1 MAQRLMNDR
10 FTRCILPLAAGT
22 SIALAFAAVAA
33 LPPVVAPLGNP
44 ITESKRVL
52 GKVLFWD
59 EQMSVNNAVS
69 CGTCHISNRSG
80 TDPRVA
86 RNPGPDGVLSPVGL
100 LTIGDDKLA
109 SPGVPHSNSDLR
121 FVRDAAFGT
130 NVQIT
135 GRAANSNIDAAFAPN
150 LFWDGRATSQ
160 FIDPETG
167 AVALNANGALESQA
181 VGPPTSSV
189 EMSHDGVDW
198 GQVTA
203 KLADARPLDL
213 ATNIPADV
221 QASLAGNPDYPELFR
236 RAFGDTNITA
246 RRIAFAIATYQ
257 RTLVADQTP
266 WDAFVAGNNAA
277 LTPGQ
282 QAGLNALTASN
293 CTVCHVAPLF
303 TGNGF
308 RNIGVRPPAEDN
320 GREAIT
326 GVPGDRGRFK
336 VPSLRNV
343 GLKTTFMHN
352 GQFSNL
358 TDVIRFYARAPGA
371 APQFPENRDPVM
383 NTVNVPPQVAP
394 ALQDFLQNGLT
405 DPRVANQTFP
415 FDRPT
420 LTSEQAARRTTLLG
434 TGVAGSGG
442 IAPRIIADMPPV
454 VSFGNFRVGVDRALG
469 GANARLG
476 MSLTAPVGGIITP
489 TSFLGEVTALGA
501 GNGNGL
507 ETLFVKFSSNHYSG
521 GQVLF
526 LQWIVTDPAAPG
538 GFSRSE
544 VARVPLFCPNSGCA
558 TPCSADFNDD
568 GTLNFFDYLDFVNE
582 FSTDGIAADF
592 NHDGVIDFF
601 DYLDFVDSFSIGC

>member
-1 MAQRLMNDR
+1 MANKLRNDR
-10 FTRCILPLAAGT
+10 FKLCILPVAAGA
-22 SIALAFAAVAA
+22 SIALSLAAFAA
-33 LPPVVAPLGNP
+33 LPPVVVPPANP

-59 EQMSVNNAVS
+59 EQLSINNAVS

-86 RNPGPDGVLSPVGL
+86 RNPGPDNLINTP
-100 LTIGDDKLA
+100 DDKLA

-121 FVRDAAFGT
+121 FVRDSVFGT
-130 NVQIT
+130 NLQIT
-135 GRAANSNIDAAFAPN
+135 SRSANSNINAAFAPN
-150 LFWDGRATSQ
+150 LFWDGRATAQ

-167 AVALNANGALESQA
+167 AIALNNNGALESQA
-181 VGPPTSSV
+181 VGPPVSSV

-203 KLADARPLDL
+203 KLAGAMPLDL
-213 ATNIPADV
+213 ATNIPPDV
-221 QASLAGNPDYPELFR
+221 QASLVGSPDYPELFR

-246 RRIAFAIATYQ
+246 RRIAFALATYQ
-257 RTLVADQTP
+257 RTLIADQTP
-266 WDAFVAGNNAA
+266 WDAFVGGNNAA

-282 QAGLNALTASN
+282 QAGLNALTTSN

-308 RNIGVRPPAEDN
+308 RNIGLRPPAEDI

-326 GVPGDRGRFK
+326 GVAGDRGRFK

-352 GQFSNL
+352 GQFNNL
-358 TDVIRFYARAPGA
+358 TDLIRFYARAPGA

-420 LTSEQAARRTTLLG
+420 LTSEQAARRTTILG

-469 GANARLG
+469 GAQARLG
-476 MSLTAPVGGIITP
+476 MSLTPPVGGLIAP

-507 ETLFVKFSSNHYSG
+507 ETLFVKFSPNNFTG

-544 VARVPLFCPNSGCA
+544 VARVPLFCPNSGCPTA
-558 TPCSADFNDD
+558 CPADIDDD
-568 GTLNFFDYLDFVNE
+568 GAVNFFDYLDFVDD
-582 FSTDGIAADF
+582 FSNGVSTADF
-592 NHDGVIDFF
+592 NNDGAVDFF
-601 DYLDFVDSFSIGC
+601 DYLDFVDAFSIGC